1 MLADNFELT
10 TADGLPL
17 FVRCWCPQSE
27 GVKAVV
33 QIAHGMAEHSARYAW
48 LANKLNQAGYA
59 VYASDHRGHGQTAV
73 LQNQPHGFFAK
84 HGGWNKVVDD
94 LALVTAHIKQQHPG
108 KPVILLGHSMGSHL
122 GQSYL
127 IRHGQELTAAMLSG
141 TTGATGPMRYLGKL
155 VAVIEKLRVG
165 AKGAS
170 VLLDSSSYDAF
181 NKPFKPQRTRFDWLS
196 RDPKQVDLYV
206 DDPWCGFSCSPSMW
220 FDLLS
225 GIGFNERDAN
235 LKKIAKD
242 LPLYLITGEDDT
254 SNGGLPGVEA
264 LANRYLKA
272 GLVDVTVK
280 SYPKG
285 RHEMFNEINRAD
297 VADDTIAW
305 FDQAL
310 SPVANRA

>member
-1 MLADNFELT
+1 MLVENFELS

-17 FVRCWCPQSE
+17 FVRSWRPQPE
-27 GVKAVV
+27 NTKAVV

-48 LANKLNQAGYA
+48 LANKLNAAGYA
-59 VYASDHRGHGQTAV
+59 VYANDHRGHGQTAV
-73 LQNQPHGFFAK
+73 LQNEPHGFFAK
-84 HGGWNKVVDD
+84 HQGWKKVVDD
-94 LALVTAHIKQQHPG
+94 LATVTEHAKQQHPDL
-108 KPVILLGHSMGSHL
+108 PIILLGHSMGSHL

-127 IRHGQELTAAMLSG
+127 IRYGQNLSAAMLSG
-141 TTGATGPMRYLGKL
+141 TTGYTGPMRYLGKL
-155 VAVIEKLRVG
+155 VAMVEKIRVG
-165 AKGAS
+165 PKGAS
-170 VLLDSSSYDAF
+170 VLLDNSSYDAF

-220 FDLLS
+220 ADLLS

-235 LKKIAKD
+235 LKQINKA
-242 LPLYLITGEDDT
+242 LPVYLITGENDT

-272 GLVDVTVK
+272 GIEDVVVK
-280 SYPKG
+280 AYPDG
-285 RHEMFNEINRAD
+285 RHEMFNELNRAD

-305 FDQAL
+305 FDKAL
-310 SPVANRA
+310 NIPRE